1 MDENKKIINT
11 LLCDYRQTP
20 EYAEVFNRYFDNN
33 ESIQKALDTFVRPI
47 EDFDKNCEAEM
58 SLIETLVAM
67 EEFGFE
73 LGYKFAM
80 KLIIAGTAKMT
91 SQIATPS
98 EDKVN
103 S

>member
-1 MDENKKIINT
+1 MDINK
-11 LLCDYRQTP
+11 
-20 EYAEVFNRYFDNN
+20 YFDNN

-58 SLIETLVAM
+58 SLIEALVAM

-80 KLIIAGTAKMT
+80 KLIMAGTAKM
-91 SQIATPS
+91 
-98 EDKVN
+98 E
-103 S
+103 

>member
-33 ESIQKALDTFVRPI
+33 ESIQKSLDTFVRPI
-47 EDFDKNCEAEM
+47 EDFDKYCEVEK
-58 SLIETLVAM
+58 SLIEALGAM
-67 EEFGFE
+67 EDFGFE

-80 KLIIAGTAKMT
+80 RLIIAGTYQ
-91 SQIATPS
+91 SQRR
-98 EDKVN
+98 
-103 S
+103 